1 MIARTGGVR
10 RHLAT
15 EACTNYGFAK
25 DNRLLSINPYHRS
38 FEKALM
44 TNIINYKKIINS
56 ASLGAIRDILLDV
69 SQNGLPGEHHFYITF
84 NMVNEG
90 VETSISLKE
99 QYPEEMTIVI
109 QNWYDGFLV
118 TDEAFFITLNFGNSR
133 ETMKI
138 PFSSIKSFVD
148 PSVEFGL
155 SFDPQLD
162 AMISSPT
169 EVQTDSD
176 ETLEPNLESDNK
188 PASER
193 KSGEVISL
201 ESFRKP

>member
-1 MIARTGGVR
+1 
-10 RHLAT
+10 
-15 EACTNYGFAK
+15 
-25 DNRLLSINPYHRS
+25 
-38 FEKALM
+38 M
-44 TNIINYKKIINS
+44 TNIINYKKIMNS

-69 SQNGLPGEHHFYITF
+69 SKNGLPGGHHFYITF
-84 NMVNEG
+84 SMLNKG
-90 VETSISLKE
+90 VETSMSLKE

-109 QNWYDGFLV
+109 QIWYDGFRV
-118 TDEAFFITLNFGNSR
+118 TDEEFFITLNFGNSR

-162 AMISSPT
+162 TKFSSLT

-176 ETLEPNLESDNK
+176 ENLEPNLESDNEPPSK
-188 PASER
+188 R
-193 KSGEVISL
+193 KSGEVVSL

>member
-1 MIARTGGVR
+1 
-10 RHLAT
+10 
-15 EACTNYGFAK
+15 
-25 DNRLLSINPYHRS
+25 
-38 FEKALM
+38 M
-44 TNIINYKKIINS
+44 TNIINYKKIMNS
-56 ASLGAIRDILLDV
+56 ASLDAIRDILLDV
-69 SQNGLPGEHHFYITF
+69 SKNGLPGGHHFYITF
-84 NMVNEG
+84 DMGNEG
-90 VETSISLKE
+90 VETSMSLKE

>member
-1 MIARTGGVR
+1 
-10 RHLAT
+10 
-15 EACTNYGFAK
+15 
-25 DNRLLSINPYHRS
+25 
-38 FEKALM
+38 M
-44 TNIINYKKIINS
+44 TNIINYKKIMNS

-69 SQNGLPGEHHFYITF
+69 SKNGLPGEHHFYITF
-84 NMVNEG
+84 DMGNEG

-99 QYPEEMTIVI
+99 QYPDEMTIVI

-118 TDEAFFITLNFGNSR
+118 TDEEFSITLNFGNNR
-133 ETMKI
+133 ETLKI

-148 PSVEFGL
+148 PSVEFSW

-162 AMISSPT
+162 TRFSSPT

-176 ETLEPNLESDNK
+176 ENLEPNLESDNE
-188 PASER
+188 PPSDR
-193 KSGEVISL
+193 KSGEVVSL

>member
-1 MIARTGGVR
+1 M
-10 RHLAT
+10 
-15 EACTNYGFAK
+15 
-25 DNRLLSINPYHRS
+25 
-38 FEKALM
+38 
-44 TNIINYKKIINS
+44 NS

-69 SQNGLPGEHHFYITF
+69 SKNGLPGGHHFYITF

-90 VETSISLKE
+90 VETSMSLKE

-118 TDEAFFITLNFGNSR
+118 TDEEFCITLNFGNIR
-133 ETMKI
+133 ETMKV

-155 SFDPQLD
+155 SFDAKLD
-162 AMISSPT
+162 AKISSPT
-169 EVQTDSD
+169 EVRTDIN
-176 ETLEPNLESDNK
+176 ETLEPNLELDNEPPSD
-188 PASER
+188 R
-193 KSGEVISL
+193 KSGEVVSL

>member
-1 MIARTGGVR
+1 
-10 RHLAT
+10 
-15 EACTNYGFAK
+15 
-25 DNRLLSINPYHRS
+25 
-38 FEKALM
+38 M
-44 TNIINYKKIINS
+44 TNIINYKKIMNL

-69 SQNGLPGEHHFYITF
+69 SKNGLPGGHHFYITF
-84 NMVNEG
+84 DMGNEG

-99 QYPEEMTIVI
+99 QYPNEMTIVI

-118 TDEAFFITLNFGNSR
+118 TDEEFSITLNFGNSR

-155 SFDPQLD
+155 SFDSQLD
-162 AMISSPT
+162 AKISSPT
-169 EVQTDSD
+169 EVRTDSN
-176 ETLEPNLESDNK
+176 ETLKPNLELDNEPPSD
-188 PASER
+188 R
-193 KSGEVISL
+193 KSGEVVSL